1 MERIRQFRA
10 AKAIQR
16 EWRRY
21 YNAKYQGRIAK
32 SVAIIG
38 HAIIKYLPRFRE
50 QMRER
55 AATVLIDFL
64 HEAHSVSRLMKVIKT
79 YRFKGSV

>member
-1 MERIRQFRA
+1 MERIRRFRA
-10 AKAIQR
+10 AKLIQQ

-21 YNAKYQGRIAK
+21 YNAQFEGKRARSI
-32 SVAIIG
+32 AIIG
-38 HAIIKYLPRFRE
+38 RAIVKYLPRFRE
-50 QMRER
+50 RMRER

-79 YRFKGSV
+79 YRYKGM